1 MDCEKNTRINMQAI
15 IDEIENTDVKARFT
29 TMKLE

>member
-1 MDCEKNTRINMQAI
+1 MLAI

-29 TMKLE
+29 SMKLEYKTFCEWM